1 MSKDVTMRD
10 IARKL
15 NLSAVSVSKA
25 ISGKEGVSDSVRDLI
40 LTTAAE
46 MGYKYTTASKDRSL
60 HYNVGVMVAQT
71 FISDSAFYSKL
82 FQNIAIEFGKAGH
95 SCTLEILSHRDEHD
109 GTLPMSVTE
118 GHIDGLI
125 ALGPLTEPCMKSVLS
140 LETPCIFVDNYAP
153 DDNLDSVVSDNVYG
167 SHMLT
172 NYLVKKGHRKIAF
185 VGTVNATNSITDR
198 YLGYIKGLMQNSIPV
213 RDDYILPDRNEQ
225 GYIEE
230 VKLPADMPD
239 AFVCNCDEVAYH
251 LVRQL
256 DGIGIKVPEDVSV
269 VGFDDFIFATVSKP
283 PLTTFKVNMEEM
295 SKSAVSLMIDKIKDP
310 HGYHGRRV
318 VSGEII
324 IRDSV
329 KDR

>member
-185 VGTVNATNSITDR
+185 VGTVNSTNSITDR

-230 VKLPADMPD
+230 VKLPTDMPD

>member
-46 MGYKYTTASKDRSL
+46 MGYKYTSAPGGKSA
-60 HYNVGVMVAQT
+60 HYNVGVLVAQT

-82 FQNIAIEFGKAGH
+82 FQNIAIEFGKTGH
-95 SCTLEILSHRDEHD
+95 SCTLEILSHRDEKD

-118 GHIDGLI
+118 GQLDGVI
-125 ALGPLTEPCMKSVLS
+125 ALGPLTEPCMKSILS
-140 LETPCIFVDNYAP
+140 LDIPCVFTDNYAP

-172 NYLVKKGHRKIAF
+172 NYLIKKGHKKIAF
-185 VGTVNATNSITDR
+185 VGTVNATNSIMDR
-198 YLGYIKGLMQNSIPV
+198 YLGYLKGLMQNGMSV
-213 RDDYILPDRNEQ
+213 RDDYILPDRDEN
-225 GYIEE
+225 GYIQDIKIPE
-230 VKLPADMPD
+230 DMPD

-251 LVRQL
+251 LLRQL
-256 DGIGIKVPEDVSV
+256 TDKGLNVPDDVSV
-269 VGFDDFIFATVSKP
+269 VGFDDYIFATISKP

-310 HGYHGRRV
+310 HGYHG
-318 VSGEII
+318 
-324 IRDSV
+324 
-329 KDR
+329 

>member
-125 ALGPLTEPCMKSVLS
+125 ALGPMTEPCMKSVLS

-172 NYLVKKGHRKIAF
+172 NYLIKKGHRKIAY

-198 YLGYIKGLMQNSIPV
+198 YLGYIKGLMQNNIPV
-213 RDDYILPDRNEQ
+213 RDDYILPDRNEK

>member
-46 MGYKYTTASKDRSL
+46 MGYKYTSALRNKSA
-60 HYNVGVMVAQT
+60 HYNVGVLVAQT

-82 FQNIAIEFGKAGH
+82 FQNIAIEFGKTGH

-118 GHIDGLI
+118 GQLDGII
-125 ALGPLTEPCMKSVLS
+125 ALGPLSEPCMKSILS
-140 LETPCIFVDNYAP
+140 LNLPCVFADNYAP

-172 NYLVKKGHRKIAF
+172 NYLIKKGHKKIAF

-198 YLGYIKGLMQNSIPV
+198 YLGYIKGLMQNGIAI
-213 RDDYILPDRNEQ
+213 REDYILPDRDES
-225 GYIEE
+225 GYIQDI
-230 VKLPADMPD
+230 KLPSDMPE

-251 LVRQL
+251 LLRQL
-256 DGIGIKVPEDVSV
+256 TDKGVSVPDDVSV
-269 VGFDDFIFATVSKP
+269 VGFDDYIFATISKP

>member
-10 IARKL
+10 IAKKL

-25 ISGKEGVSDSVRDLI
+25 ISGKDGVSDSVRDLI
-40 LTTAAE
+40 VTTAAE
-46 MGYKYTTASKDRSL
+46 MGYKYTSVGANRSE

-71 FISDSAFYSKL
+71 FISDSAFYSRL
-82 FQNIAIEFGKAGH
+82 FQNIAIEFGRAGH
-95 SCTLEILSHRDEHD
+95 SCTLEILSHRDERD

-125 ALGPLTEPCMKSVLS
+125 ALGPLPEACLKSVLS

-172 NYLVKKGHRKIAF
+172 NYLVKKGHKKIAF
-185 VGTVNATNSITDR
+185 VGTVDATNSIMDR
-198 YLGYIKGLMQNSIPV
+198 YLGYLKGLMQNGIAL
-213 RDDYILPDRNEQ
+213 RDDYVLPDRNEA
-225 GYIEE
+225 GYISD

-239 AFVCNCDEVAYH
+239 AFVCNCDEVAFH
-251 LVRQL
+251 LLKQL
-256 DGIGIKVPEDVSV
+256 EARGIRVPEDVSV
-269 VGFDDFIFATVSKP
+269 VGFDDYIFATVSKP

-295 SKSAVSLMIDKIKDP
+295 SSAAVSLMVEKIKAP
-310 HGYHGRRV
+310 HSFHGRKV